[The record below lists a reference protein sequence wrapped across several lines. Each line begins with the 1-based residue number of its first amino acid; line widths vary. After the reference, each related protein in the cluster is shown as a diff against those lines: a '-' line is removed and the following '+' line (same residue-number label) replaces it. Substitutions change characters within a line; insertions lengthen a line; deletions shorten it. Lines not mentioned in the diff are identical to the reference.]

1 MENKQIWEQIYAAQV
16 EVGDKEPVD
25 VSKISDSFW
34 QHLMEAVPP
43 PFQYPPLD
51 SKEEGETSPG
61 LIPKQGLS

>member
-16 EVGDKEPVD
+16 EVSDREAVD
-25 VSKISDSFW
+25 VSKIPEGFW
-34 QHLMEAVPP
+34 QSLEEAILP

-61 LIPKQGLS
+61 LIPRQALS